1 MKKGF
6 TLIELIMVICLLGII
21 AIITVPVI
29 TKLINNSKDESYKEQ
44 KKLVIN
50 AAKQYMTAEKSKS
63 EFGISTCINV
73 ADLQKFGYLSK
84 NSIKNPKYVQGSEEE
99 EKNFELFDDG
109 SVIVTASNE
118 ADSFQYSYE
127 YSKDDCNNLPEGD

>member
-50 AAKQYMTAEKSKS
+50 AAKQYMTAEKSKR

-73 ADLQKFGYLSK
+73 SDLQKFGYLSK

-99 EKNFELFDDG
+99 EKNFEFFDHG
-109 SVIVTASNE
+109 SVRATAINGE
-118 ADSFQYSYE
+118 DSFQYSYE
-127 YSKDDCNNLPEGD
+127 YSKDDCSLYEGD

>member
-99 EKNFELFDDG
+99 EKNFEG
-109 SVIVTASNE
+109 E
-118 ADSFQYSYE
+118 A
-127 YSKDDCNNLPEGD
+127 